1 MIQVRLSHLLAIVG
15 FFVTF
20 YLLTALSDILL
31 PFVLGF
37 ALAYFLDPLADRL
50 EAVGVRRSLATLT
63 ITVIVGLALLTALAF
78 GLPVL
83 AQQISMLIAAL
94 PGYISDVQVW
104 LLEQNLVEG
113 QNELVRVMGES
124 LLAGLQKTASSMV
137 LTGLSLINLLALIFI
152 TPIVAV
158 YMLNDWDHMIAR
170 INGLLP
176 DEQAAIIRNL
186 ASQIDET
193 LGGFARG
200 QILVCLSL
208 GTIYAVGLSLV
219 GLQSGIIVGVFAGL
233 ISFIPYVGAA
243 FGLVLAGALGLGQF
257 GFELPPLAL
266 IAGVF
271 FVGQFIEGNIL
282 TPRLVGDRVKLH
294 PVWIIFALLAMG
306 SLFGFLGL
314 LLAVPLAAIIGV
326 LVRYGVTLYMR
337 DYVNRSDNG

>member
-1 MIQVRLSHLLAIVG
+1 MIQVRLSHLLAIGG

-113 QNELVRVMGES
+113 QNELVSVMGES

-158 YMLNDWDHMIAR
+158 YMLNDWDHMVAR

>member
-31 PFVLGF
+31 PFASGF

-113 QNELVRVMGES
+113 QNELVSVMGES

-158 YMLNDWDHMIAR
+158 YMLNDWDHMVAR

-271 FVGQFIEGNIL
+271 VVGQFIEGNIL

>member
-113 QNELVRVMGES
+113 QNELVSVMGES

-176 DEQAAIIRNL
+176 EEQAAIIRNL

>member
-113 QNELVRVMGES
+113 QNELVSVMGES

-158 YMLNDWDHMIAR
+158 YMLNDWEHMVAR

>member
-1 MIQVRLSHLLAIVG
+1 MIQVRLSHLLVIVG

-31 PFVLGF
+31 PFALGF

-113 QNELVRVMGES
+113 QNELVSVMGES

-158 YMLNDWDHMIAR
+158 YMLNDWDHMVAR

-208 GTIYAVGLSLV
+208 GAIYAVGLSLV

-326 LVRYGVTLYMR
+326 LVRCGVTLYMR

>member
-31 PFVLGF
+31 PFASGF

-113 QNELVRVMGES
+113 QNELVSVMGES

-176 DEQAAIIRNL
+176 EEQAAIIRNL

>member
-31 PFVLGF
+31 PFALGF

-113 QNELVRVMGES
+113 QNELVSVMGES

-176 DEQAAIIRNL
+176 EEQAAIIRNL

-193 LGGFARG
+193 LGGFALGKFWFVSHWARFMRLACRWSG
-200 QILVCLSL
+200 CKAALLSACLPGS
-208 GTIYAVGLSLV
+208 S
-219 GLQSGIIVGVFAGL
+219 
-233 ISFIPYVGAA
+233 
-243 FGLVLAGALGLGQF
+243 VLFPMSARLLAWCWPGRWGWVNLGL
-257 GFELPPLAL
+257 
-266 IAGVF
+266 
-271 FVGQFIEGNIL
+271 NC
-282 TPRLVGDRVKLH
+282 RHWR
-294 PVWIIFALLAMG
+294 
-306 SLFGFLGL
+306 
-314 LLAVPLAAIIGV
+314 
-326 LVRYGVTLYMR
+326 
-337 DYVNRSDNG
+337 

>member
-113 QNELVRVMGES
+113 QNEMVSVMGES

-271 FVGQFIEGNIL
+271 FVGQFVEGNIL

>member
-1 MIQVRLSHLLAIVG
+1 
-15 FFVTF
+15 
-20 YLLTALSDILL
+20 LL
-31 PFVLGF
+31 PFASGF

-113 QNELVRVMGES
+113 QNELVSVMGES

-158 YMLNDWDHMIAR
+158 YMLNDWDHMVAR

>member
-1 MIQVRLSHLLAIVG
+1 MIQVQLSHLLAIVG

-113 QNELVRVMGES
+113 QNELVSVMGES

-176 DEQAAIIRNL
+176 KEQAAIIRNL

>member
-104 LLEQNLVEG
+104 LLDQNLVEG
-113 QNELVRVMGES
+113 QNELVSVMGES

-158 YMLNDWDHMIAR
+158 YMLNDWDHMVAR

>member
-50 EAVGVRRSLATLT
+50 EALGVRRSLATLT

-113 QNELVRVMGES
+113 QNELVSVMGES

-170 INGLLP
+170 INRLLP
-176 DEQAAIIRNL
+176 KEQAAIIRNL

>member
-31 PFVLGF
+31 PFASGF

-113 QNELVRVMGES
+113 QNELVSVMGES

-158 YMLNDWDHMIAR
+158 YMLNDWDHMVAR

-208 GTIYAVGLSLV
+208 GTIYALGLSLV

>member
-1 MIQVRLSHLLAIVG
+1 MIPVRLSHLLAIVG
-15 FFVTF
+15 LFVTF

-50 EAVGVRRSLATLT
+50 EAMGVRRSLATLT

-113 QNELVRVMGES
+113 QNELVSVMGES

-176 DEQAAIIRNL
+176 KEQAAIIRNL

>member
-63 ITVIVGLALLTALAF
+63 ITVIVGFALLTALAF

-83 AQQISMLIAAL
+83 VQQISMLIAAL

-113 QNELVRVMGES
+113 QNELVSVMGES

-158 YMLNDWDHMIAR
+158 YMLNDWDHMVAR

-243 FGLVLAGALGLGQF
+243 FGLMLAGALGLGQF

>member
-63 ITVIVGLALLTALAF
+63 ITVIVGLALLTVLAL

-113 QNELVRVMGES
+113 QNELVSAMGES

-158 YMLNDWDHMIAR
+158 YMLNDWDHMVAR

>member
-113 QNELVRVMGES
+113 QNELVSVMGES

-158 YMLNDWDHMIAR
+158 YMLNDWDHMVAR

>member
-31 PFVLGF
+31 PFASGF

-113 QNELVRVMGES
+113 QNELVSVMGES

-158 YMLNDWDHMIAR
+158 YMLNDWDHMVAR

-208 GTIYAVGLSLV
+208 GAIYAVGLSLV

>member
-83 AQQISMLIAAL
+83 AQQISMLIADL

-113 QNELVRVMGES
+113 QNELVSVMGES

-158 YMLNDWDHMIAR
+158 YMLNDWDHMVAR

>member
-31 PFVLGF
+31 PFALGF

-113 QNELVRVMGES
+113 QNELVSVMGES

-176 DEQAAIIRNL
+176 EEQAAIIRNL